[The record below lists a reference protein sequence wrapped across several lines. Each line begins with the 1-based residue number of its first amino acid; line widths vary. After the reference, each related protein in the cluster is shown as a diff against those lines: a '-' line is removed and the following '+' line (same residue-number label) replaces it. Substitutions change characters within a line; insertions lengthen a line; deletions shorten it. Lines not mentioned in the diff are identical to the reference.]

1 MEVSSSIMLE
11 FSSRLI
17 SSDTVQN
24 SFDLMIS
31 FIDVCV
37 NFHDNISRIY
47 LCLFLLIIFLLGI

>member
-37 NFHDNISRIY
+37 KFHDNISRIY